1 MLDAGAALVLDFGDA
16 GLPSTYLASAAQID
30 EVFVAL
36 TRHLY
41 RSGVDVVVLE
51 VADGIFQRETAMLL
65 DSPKFARAVDGI
77 VFAAG
82 DAMGSSAGVQWLQQR
97 GLPVVAASGLLT
109 ASPLAI
115 REARAAHSLPVLDLD
130 DLSSAGIAEV
140 LAVRQVE
147 RAAVAVAV

>member
-1 MLDAGAALVLDFGDA
+1 MLDAGASIVLDFGDA
-16 GLPSTYLASAAQID
+16 GMPSTYLASAEEVED
-30 EVFVAL
+30 VFVAL

-65 DSPKFARAVDGI
+65 DSPRFARVVDGI

-82 DAMGSSAGVQWLQQR
+82 DAMGSAAGIQWLQGR

-115 REARAAHSLPVLDLD
+115 REARAAHGLPVLDLD
-130 DLSSAGIAEV
+130 DLSSPGIAEV
-140 LAVRQVE
+140 LQVRDAAEAGQ
-147 RAAVAVAV
+147 AVAV